1 MTTNPIIETQALTK
15 TFGSSHAVRDLN
27 LSIAPNCITAFLGL
41 NGAGKSTT
49 IKMLLGMIGPTS
61 GTGTIL
67 GRRIEDPKQNT
78 ALRNDVAYVSEHQR
92 LYDYMTVSEMIRFT
106 SSFYAGWD
114 KSLEQALQKSY
125 DLPSDRKIKALSKGM
140 RRKLA
145 MLLAFARKP
154 KLLILDEPSDG
165 LDPVG
170 IDQLLETM
178 VASASNGTSIFFSSH
193 QIAEVERIADNVCVL
208 HRGHLAM
215 DTSLEEL
222 RQSYRQI
229 DLVYNAVPNEHEF
242 ALPGV
247 ERVVI
252 RGHQVRVT
260 ASTNTQAVIE
270 KAQSFYPS
278 SMNIVPVGLREIFL
292 ERVREA

>member
-1 MTTNPIIETQALTK
+1 MSTTPIIETEGLTK
-15 TFGSSHAVRDLN
+15 RFDGSYAVRDLN
-27 LSIAPNCITAFLGL
+27 LSVTSNAITAFLGL

-49 IKMLLGMIGPTS
+49 IKMLLGMIAPTS
-61 GTGTIL
+61 GAGTIL
-67 GRRIEDPKQNT
+67 GRRIEDPSQNT
-78 ALRNDVAYVSEHQR
+78 ALRSDVAYVSEHQR

-106 SSFYAGWD
+106 RSFYPGWD
-114 KSLEQALQKSY
+114 KGLEQALQKRY
-125 DLPSDRKIKALSKGM
+125 ELPSDRKIKALSKGM

-145 MLLAFARKP
+145 MLLAFARRP

-170 IDQLLETM
+170 IEQLLETM
-178 VASASNGTSIFFSSH
+178 VASADDGTSIFFSSH

-208 HRGHLAM
+208 HRGQLAM
-215 DTSLEEL
+215 DTSLEVL

-229 DLVYNAVPNEHEF
+229 DLVYNAVPDELEF

-247 ERVVI
+247 ERVAI

-260 ASTNTQAVIE
+260 ASTNAQAVIE

-278 SMNIVPVGLREIFL
+278 SMNVVPVGLREIFL
-292 ERVREA
+292 ERVRES